1 MRFDLNAITAS
12 GAWRQARRRGPL
24 LLGVL
29 LLAVGAWQAAHLTWT
44 AIETFATS
52 PSLPPA
58 ESLATGGSAVASPAS
73 MDTIAA
79 MHLFGAAETESGT
92 IAAAAADA
100 PETRLN
106 RKLRG
111 VLASSDPALS
121 RAVISSGNE
130 EKVYAIG
137 VTVPGGATLEAVLA
151 DRVILR
157 RSGRLETLLPPREG
171 VDSSISLAES
181 APMEVAEES
190 MPEPAPDVE
199 QLRDEIIDNPTR
211 LAELLRYSPVLEGGT
226 IRGYRVYPGRDRAS
240 FSQLGLQPGDIVT
253 AINGTPLSDPGR
265 AMEMMNSMTD
275 QSNVVLT
282 IERDGRTQNVSLSP
296 SR

>member
-1 MRFDLNAITAS
+1 
-12 GAWRQARRRGPL
+12 RRRGPL

-29 LLAVGAWQAAHLTWT
+29 LLAGAAWQAAQLPWT

-52 PSLPPA
+52 PALPPA
-58 ESLATGGSAVASPAS
+58 ESLATAGSAVASPAFL
-73 MDTIAA
+73 AA
-79 MHLFGAAETESGT
+79 IPALHPFRAAETESGT

-157 RSGRLETLLPPREG
+157 RSGRLETLRLPREG
-171 VDSSISLAES
+171 VDS
-181 APMEVAEES
+181 
-190 MPEPAPDVE
+190 
-199 QLRDEIIDNPTR
+199 RDRKSTR
-211 LAELLRYSPVLEGGT
+211 L
-226 IRGYRVYPGRDRAS
+226 
-240 FSQLGLQPGDIVT
+240 
-253 AINGTPLSDPGR
+253 
-265 AMEMMNSMTD
+265 
-275 QSNVVLT
+275 
-282 IERDGRTQNVSLSP
+282 
-296 SR
+296 